1 LPFGKQAAYGAQCK
15 SDTVGECFLHD
26 RNAAKSPAL
35 RAAPFPKGGFWVPSF
50 DKGGT
55 GRISPTVSKVLVVQI
70 ATLFLVF
77 ALALFLPAG
86 TIAWLAGWCFL
97 ILFFGFV
104 VAISLWLLRH
114 NPGLLQERM
123 TGFKCPD

>member
-1 LPFGKQAAYGAQCK
+1 
-15 SDTVGECFLHD
+15 
-26 RNAAKSPAL
+26 
-35 RAAPFPKGGFWVPSF
+35 
-50 DKGGT
+50 
-55 GRISPTVSKVLVVQI
+55 VLVVQI